1 MSKQGVIEFR
11 RTKFGAF
18 LALVRLGI
26 GRHVG
31 YLPPISDWSAIEML
45 AEQQGLSAVIVDGV
59 EKIQKEKRPPQD
71 VLLRWI
77 GTVLQEYEYRYDSY
91 RKAIA
96 GLAGWYNQHGYKM
109 MVLKGYACSLDWP
122 KSEHRPCGD
131 IDIWQFGKQ
140 EEADAA
146 LAASSKF
153 QDSDSRIDN
162 SHHHHTVFE
171 WQGFTVENHYD
182 FINVHHHPSH
192 RGLEAIFKE
201 LGRESHTDNTVKGMQ
216 HQCVDVC
223 GEKIYLPSP
232 NLHALFL
239 LRHALNHFA
248 SIGINL
254 RNVLDWA
261 FFVEKHTNEIDWNW
275 LDRAIDEYHMRDFY
289 NCINAICVEDMG
301 FSSYIFPLV
310 QLLPNLKD
318 KVLNE
323 ILHPAIPNEKPKEVF
338 QRIVWKVKRWKA
350 NKWKHELCYE
360 ESMWS
365 TFWYGVWGHLLKPS
379 SI

>member
-140 EEADAA
+140 EEAD
-146 LAASSKF
+146 
-153 QDSDSRIDN
+153 
-162 SHHHHTVFE
+162 
-171 WQGFTVENHYD
+171 
-182 FINVHHHPSH
+182 
-192 RGLEAIFKE
+192 
-201 LGRESHTDNTVKGMQ
+201 TD
-216 HQCVDVC
+216 
-223 GEKIYLPSP
+223 
-232 NLHALFL
+232 
-239 LRHALNHFA
+239 
-248 SIGINL
+248 
-254 RNVLDWA
+254 
-261 FFVEKHTNEIDWNW
+261 
-275 LDRAIDEYHMRDFY
+275 
-289 NCINAICVEDMG
+289 
-301 FSSYIFPLV
+301 
-310 QLLPNLKD
+310 
-318 KVLNE
+318 
-323 ILHPAIPNEKPKEVF
+323 
-338 QRIVWKVKRWKA
+338 
-350 NKWKHELCYE
+350 E
-360 ESMWS
+360 ESPE
-365 TFWYGVWGHLLKPS
+365 TGNGDPGEEQEPDRG
-379 SI
+379 